1 MQKSLDLL
9 FSKKSGY
16 CFLKNL
22 NCIDDSDGVQSTF
35 FWGES
40 IQQCRVGMLCVYLLA
55 PDSAR
60 KLKKNLKILLLLY
73 FVRPWD
79 DVTGHLCTYL
89 FSTTFLIQKLSDI
102 LVSRKLYIQNIAS
115 ETFIP
120 YFWKHW
126 FLVVYVERYQ
136 ILQWFKIASV
146 WKRYKRRYFQITH
159 LPK

>member
-1 MQKSLDLL
+1 MNVYFLILRLWTGMQKSLDLL

-60 KLKKNLKILLLLY
+60 KLKKESKGHYSVDYHHLRSTVQTGKELLPCLL
-73 FVRPWD
+73 
-79 DVTGHLCTYL
+79 H
-89 FSTTFLIQKLSDI
+89 FSLQ
-102 LVSRKLYIQNIAS
+102 SRKDSQ
-115 ETFIP
+115 
-120 YFWKHW
+120 
-126 FLVVYVERYQ
+126 
-136 ILQWFKIASV
+136 
-146 WKRYKRRYFQITH
+146 
-159 LPK
+159 